1 MDRCEKALSFSNDV
15 KNEIC
20 SVYKMPESC
29 KAAMLYGLFSTAKTF
44 NENEIE
50 LVSESKTVAE
60 YILNQIEKL
69 YRFKLEPVKEI
80 QIDFH
85 KKPLYQIHI
94 TSRVMCKTI
103 YDSFDCGKFS
113 EYISLLS
120 LDQSI
125 TWTFI
130 KGAFLGSGSV
140 SNPDVEYHL
149 EFIFKGKEKALL
161 TQNMLSTL
169 SLNSKLMLRRQNFVV
184 YCKDSSI
191 IEDILAGIGSVKM
204 ALSLM
209 DSKVIKDL
217 RNRLNR
223 QNNCETANMK
233 RTIDVAT
240 KQVEAIEYILSK
252 CGIESLS
259 DDMQK
264 IALFRL
270 ENPEMSLGEMAI
282 MLNGEFSKSGIDR
295 RLKKL
300 VQTYDD
306 IKEKKG
312 E

>member
-1 MDRCEKALSFSNDV
+1 
-15 KNEIC
+15 
-20 SVYKMPESC
+20 MPKSC
-29 KAAMLYGLFSTAKTF
+29 KAAMLYGFFSTAKTY
-44 NENEIE
+44 NSNEIE
-50 LVSESKTVAE
+50 LISESETVAE
-60 YILNQIEKL
+60 YISSQISKL
-69 YRFKLEPVKEI
+69 YNFKLEPINKIQLEI
-80 QIDFH
+80 Y

-94 TSRVMCKTI
+94 QSRVICKTI
-103 YDSFDCGKFS
+103 YDSFNCGEFS
-113 EYISLLS
+113 EFISLLS
-120 LDQSI
+120 LDQTV
-125 TWTFI
+125 TWSFI
-130 KGAFLGSGSV
+130 KGVFLGCGSV
-140 SNPDVEYHL
+140 SNPEVEYHL
-149 EFIFKGKEKALL
+149 EFILKSKEIALL
-161 TQNMLSTL
+161 VQNMLSSL
-169 SLNSKLMLRRQNFVV
+169 NLNSKIMLRRQNFVV

-217 RNRLNR
+217 RNRINR

-240 KQVEAIEYILSK
+240 KQVEAIEYIIAKL
-252 CGIESLS
+252 GIEYLS

-270 ENPEMSLGEMAI
+270 ENPEMSLNEMTQ

-300 VQTYDD
+300 VQISEE

-312 E
+312 K